1 MQNKKKLKGR
11 AKEIL
16 DKDSKEEEET
26 QEIEEIF
33 KENDGI
39 DRTKEFL
46 TIEDLVLL
54 IKAFERQDKRLKNDE
69 MDVRAL
75 ENKIKILN
83 SKIRNAEAYLKE
95 IDEHNKSIF
104 DFWKYTNKDN
114 NLILSEIDAEEEVP
128 VTKFRKDI

>member
-26 QEIEEIF
+26 QEIEEIL

-75 ENKIKILN
+75 ENKIKIL
-83 SKIRNAEAYLKE
+83 
-95 IDEHNKSIF
+95 
-104 DFWKYTNKDN
+104 
-114 NLILSEIDAEEEVP
+114 IL
-128 VTKFRKDI
+128 